1 MTAFYI
7 RASMTPVER
16 LNHAKRFLSAY
27 GESHHVEF
35 IFDEQPKTDG
45 KTVWLGKL
53 NPEDPNFIPRA
64 LAHGMHEML
73 HVTDTDLTEYQKA
86 AGNAL
91 SATLIN
97 VLEDVRIDSLGMRRY
112 PGYKV
117 WRAELTELLEAS
129 GALKPAADPRKLS
142 TLELTSVWLHAE
154 LLDAVGVA
162 WAQRYRL
169 RLRSALLERI
179 PAKTAE
185 AILRA
190 AEKIHK
196 AQSTKDA
203 RLITEKILAIIKKAK
218 IEGETADL
226 FDSEGKAEI
235 SSEGI
240 EALKKAAKKLL
251 TASLPFGPESDVQIG
266 GASQEKS
273 SDTFSP
279 ALWPE
284 ETDDKQL
291 LDDKRL
297 YTEKFLANSAVLQRL
312 TQEFRNILKSDATE
326 LRAARSGTALV
337 PDFAIRAGMKE
348 ERIFLKELS
357 AKRPA
362 ADVIVLL
369 DRSGSMGVE
378 RMTKAK
384 IAVASLIKALSTLK
398 EVTTTCAVFPG
409 PNRKPLAIAK
419 TEKETVDTFLRR
431 FAGIGA
437 FGSTPFVEASSWAIA
452 NLKTSTQ
459 KNRLLFVITDGLFR
473 AENAERLREE
483 LERNRIEAAVL
494 NIDTNNPPICDNTVN
509 VTETAEIAKGLLKL
523 VRATGFAEKLH
534 RGN

>member
-27 GESHHVEF
+27 GESHHVQFVFE
-35 IFDEQPKTDG
+35 EQPKTDG

-53 NPEDPNFIPRA
+53 NPEDPNFICRA

-117 WRAELTELLEAS
+117 WRAELTELLEAA
-129 GALKPAADPRKLS
+129 GTLKPAAPPEGFS

-154 LLDAVGVA
+154 LLEAVGVA

-169 RLRSALLERI
+169 GLRSALLERI

-196 AQSTKDA
+196 AKSTKDA
-203 RLITEKILAIIKKAK
+203 RLITEKILSIIEKAK
-218 IEGETADL
+218 IEGETTDL
-226 FDSEGKAEI
+226 FGSEERTEI
-235 SSEGI
+235 SIEGI

-251 TASLPFGPESDVQIG
+251 TASLPFGPEADMKFG
-266 GASQEKS
+266 GALSEKS
-273 SDTFSP
+273 SDAFTP

-284 ETDDKQL
+284 QTDDKQL
-291 LDDKRL
+291 LEDKRL
-297 YTEKFLANSAVLQRL
+297 YTEKFLANSASLQLL
-312 TQEFRNILKSDATE
+312 TQEFRNVLKSNARE
-326 LRAARSGTALV
+326 MRPARSGTTLT
-337 PDFAIRAGMKE
+337 PNFAIRAGMKE
-348 ERIFLKELS
+348 ERIFLKELT
-357 AKRPA
+357 AKKPA

-384 IAVASLIKALSTLK
+384 IAVASLIKALSGLK
-398 EVTTTCAVFPG
+398 DVTTTCAVFPG
-409 PNRKPLAIAK
+409 ANRKPLAIAK
-419 TEKETVDTFLRR
+419 TRKETVDTFLGR

-452 NLKTSTQ
+452 NLKMSTE
-459 KNRLLFVITDGLFR
+459 KNRILFVITDGLFR

-483 LERNRIEAAVL
+483 LEHNRIEAAVL
-494 NIDTNNPPICDNTVN
+494 NIDTNNPPICENTVN
-509 VTETAEIAKGLLKL
+509 VTETADIAKGLLTL
-523 VRATGFAEKLH
+523 VRATGFAQKLKS
-534 RGN
+534 RN